1 MINLE
6 SIVSYRSDL
15 DTTDLDGDKVMM
27 DLEKGQYFALN
38 SVGSSIWEEIEK
50 PVKVGNIVD
59 KLLEEYEIDRATCEK
74 NVMEFIQT
82 LDNTGLLNK

>member
-6 SIVSYRSDL
+6 SIVSYRGDL

-38 SVGSSIWEEIEK
+38 SVASRIWEEIES

-59 KLLEEYEIDRATCEK
+59 KLLEEYEVDRCICEE
-74 NVMEFIQT
+74 NVLEFIKS
-82 LDNTGLLNK
+82 LDDAGLLSK